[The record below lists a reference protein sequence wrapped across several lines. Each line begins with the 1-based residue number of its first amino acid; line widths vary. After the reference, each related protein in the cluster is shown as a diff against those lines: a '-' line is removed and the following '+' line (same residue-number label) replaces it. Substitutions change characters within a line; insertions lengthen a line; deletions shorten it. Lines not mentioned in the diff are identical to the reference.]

1 LDRLGPLRP
10 LIEDQSITEIMVVG
24 PWSIFVERGG
34 RTEPIELRFRDE
46 NELLE
51 VIDVIVGS
59 VGRHVDGRQPVC
71 DARLLDGSRVAVSI
85 APVAVNGPLLTIRK
99 FRKDPFGVEDLIR
112 MGTLTE
118 ETAAILDA
126 CVR

>member
-1 LDRLGPLRP
+1 
-10 LIEDQSITEIMVVG
+10 
-24 PWSIFVERGG
+24 
-34 RTEPIELRFRDE
+34 
-46 NELLE
+46 
-51 VIDVIVGS
+51 
-59 VGRHVDGRQPVC
+59 DGRQPVC

-99 FRKDPFGVEDLIR
+99 FRKDPFGVEDLIG

-126 CVR
+126 CVRARANIIISGGTECGKTTLLNVCSGFIPAGERIVTNEDAAELRLHQPHVCTLE